1 MMASVLST
9 EILRYLI
16 ILCLEKI
23 SQTNQQHCVIM
34 VLGIT
39 LESLPE
45 HKLVRLA
52 GQCLKVSE
60 ADDVGVLCVVGR
72 EGG

>member
-1 MMASVLST
+1 
-9 EILRYLI
+9 
-16 ILCLEKI
+16 
-23 SQTNQQHCVIM
+23 M

-39 LESLPE
+39 LELLPE